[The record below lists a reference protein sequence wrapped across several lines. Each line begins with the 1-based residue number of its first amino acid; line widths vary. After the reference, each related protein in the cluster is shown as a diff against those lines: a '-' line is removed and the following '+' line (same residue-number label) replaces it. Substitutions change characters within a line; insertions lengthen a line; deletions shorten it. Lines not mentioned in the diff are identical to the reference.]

1 MTDAP
6 LRIGSRAGRRRVFD
20 AAAVAAYRR
29 LSGDRGLGFGAPDGV
44 PGPLLAGMIS
54 DLLGTELPGP
64 GTMWMKQDLHFPAAA
79 PVGEEVVAA
88 VEVIRLR
95 PEKGL
100 VDLATSC
107 TAGGVEVLT
116 GRALVLVPGLPG
128 RIVTGPGP
136 ASR

>member
-1 MTDAP
+1 
-6 LRIGSRAGRRRVFD
+6 
-20 AAAVAAYRR
+20 
-29 LSGDRGLGFGAPDGV
+29 
-44 PGPLLAGMIS
+44 MIS

-107 TAGGVEVLT
+107 AAGGGEVLL
-116 GRALVLVPGLPG
+116 GRALVLVPDLADRTISGTAPE
-128 RIVTGPGP
+128 R
-136 ASR
+136 R

>member
-1 MTDAP
+1 VTGVR
-6 LRIGSRAGRRRVFD
+6 LRIGSRAERRRVFD

-107 TAGGVEVLT
+107 AAGGGEVLL
-116 GRALVLVPGLPG
+116 GRALVLVPDLADRTISGTAPE
-128 RIVTGPGP
+128 R
-136 ASR
+136 R